1 MNIPLEERPRERL
14 LEYGVNALKVSE
26 LLAIILGS
34 GTKGSSA
41 TAIGEQLLMR
51 FGSLEALVDASIPE
65 LIQIKGIGRT
75 KAIELKAA
83 FGLAKKLL
91 NSSSAEKKSINSS
104 REAFEAL
111 AELFFQ
117 EKQEILVILLL
128 DPKLRPIH
136 KEVIGRGT
144 LTEVLLHPR
153 EVFAPALH
161 QRAHKLILA
170 HNHPSGDLMPSQ
182 DDIKWTRL
190 LKTTGEILGIALAD
204 HLIFA
209 GTAYYSFRDNNLL

>member
-14 LEYGVNALKVSE
+14 LQFGVNSLKVSE
-26 LLAIILGS
+26 LLAIILGN
-34 GTKGSSA
+34 GTKGASA
-41 TAIGEQLLMR
+41 SALGEQLLMR
-51 FGSLEALVDASIPE
+51 FGRLEALVDASIPE
-65 LIQIKGIGRT
+65 LMQIKGIGQT

-83 FGLAKKLL
+83 FGLAKRLL
-91 NSSSAEKKSINSS
+91 AATDLEKKSISS
-104 REAFEAL
+104 SSEAFAAL
-111 AELFFQ
+111 AELFFR

-161 QRAHKLILA
+161 QRASKLILA
-170 HNHPSGDLMPSQ
+170 HNHPSGDHTPSK
-182 DDIKWTRL
+182 DDIKWTKL
-190 LKTTGEILGIALAD
+190 LKATGEILGIPLAD

-209 GTAYYSFRDNNLL
+209 GNTYYSFRDNNLL